1 MSQLFNVPKEE
12 GQVLWDEPVLLL
24 REAGLGVP
32 CVRAWQNEGVLC
44 CVWVCAHISKRRLTG
59 HSRIE
64 NLEARLAAYE
74 NSAQAQEH
82 STQFAEKP

>member
-1 MSQLFNVPKEE
+1 MRVYSVAYGSAL
-12 GQVLWDEPVLLL
+12 
-24 REAGLGVP
+24 
-32 CVRAWQNEGVLC
+32 
-44 CVWVCAHISKRRLTG
+44 ISRRRRLTG